1 MKKTWR
7 SFEMDTLMNIL
18 TEIDSSI
25 VWDQENALIDDRML
39 DSFDIISLV
48 SEMEGAFDIE
58 IEASEMVPDNFNSV
72 EAMRKM
78 IVRLQGS

>member
-1 MKKTWR
+1 
-7 SFEMDTLMNIL
+7 MDTLMNIL

-48 SEMEGAFDIE
+48 SEVEDAFAIE

>member
-1 MKKTWR
+1 
-7 SFEMDTLMNIL
+7 MDTLINIL
-18 TEIDSSI
+18 EEIDSSI
-25 VWDQENALIDDRML
+25 VWDQENALIDERML

-48 SEMEGAFDIE
+48 SEMEAAFDIE
-58 IEASEMVPDNFNSV
+58 IEASEMLPDNFNSV

>member
-1 MKKTWR
+1 
-7 SFEMDTLMNIL
+7 MDTLMNIL

-78 IVRLQGS
+78 IVKLQGS

>member
-1 MKKTWR
+1 
-7 SFEMDTLMNIL
+7 MDTLMNIL